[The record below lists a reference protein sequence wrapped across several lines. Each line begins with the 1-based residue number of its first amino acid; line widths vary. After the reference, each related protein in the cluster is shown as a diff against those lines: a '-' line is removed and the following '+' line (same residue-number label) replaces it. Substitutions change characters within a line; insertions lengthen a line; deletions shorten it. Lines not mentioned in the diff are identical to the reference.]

1 MAGVRC
7 IRPMMI
13 ERMLLT
19 EIHPRIL
26 GDLCFKTCRFISP
39 FFGQLSARKVGRA
52 RNTASL
58 EIAKSWPGPQA
69 SGPHDTLTSVQKTIL
84 RLLGLLQDLFG

>member
-1 MAGVRC
+1 MGSRMAGVRC
-7 IRPMMI
+7 IRPMAI

-26 GDLCFKTCRFISP
+26 GELCFKTCRFISP
-39 FFGQLSARKVGRA
+39 FLAQLSARKVGRA

-58 EIAKSWPGPQA
+58 EIAKSWPGTP
-69 SGPHDTLTSVQKTIL
+69 SVGPTKHAH
-84 RLLGLLQDLFG
+84 